1 MKKLIILVIVL
12 ILVVANFSTVLAA
25 PWKNPNGSW
34 LEVDCPDLDPPK
46 FDVWV
51 HSDNS
56 SASFSEDGQVGI
68 TKAIYI
74 DPDFDGE
81 YELIWQVPG
90 HGVFKKTV
98 WCTWELEEYPYNM
111 AGDIL
116 IP

>member
-12 ILVVANFSTVLAA
+12 ILVVANSSMVLAA

-34 LEVDCPDLDPPK
+34 LEVYCPDLNPQI

-56 SASFSEDGQVGI
+56 SASFSEFGEVGI

-74 DPDFDGE
+74 DFGE
-81 YELIWQVPG
+81 GYELIWRVPG
-90 HGVFKKTV
+90 QGAFKKTV
-98 WCTWELEEYPYNM
+98 FCEWEFDGLQM
-111 AGDIL
+111 GGDIL